1 MNPYHFYYLEDFQ
14 SFSLF
19 SPNHANLNMVS
30 SPRFRSPGTRFAS
43 AIVSVPENSSIA
55 YHKEIYTVLFYPPSF
70 LMVYSI
76 TSHLW
81 KKSKMKKFLP
91 LPPLQKSKQEHSI
104 HPQEP
109 LGDSIL
115 EADGEISAASTSVL
129 ESISA
134 NHHYHFSFG
143 NFHSVID
150 PINSM
155 EAVIP
160 RIKDA

>member
-76 TSHLW
+76 VSHLW
-81 KKSKMKKFLP
+81 KKSKMKQFLP
-91 LPPLQKSKQEHSI
+91 LPLLRKSLQKPSI
-104 HPQEP
+104 QP
-109 LGDSIL
+109 LRDSTPEAEGD
-115 EADGEISAASTSVL
+115 ISAASTS
-129 ESISA
+129 A
-134 NHHYHFSFG
+134 
-143 NFHSVID
+143 
-150 PINSM
+150 
-155 EAVIP
+155 
-160 RIKDA
+160 